1 MEIYYLFALFLK
13 PVARAKRIAYLL
25 SSSFFNFS
33 EGLPPCFGLNSCERK
48 WMCSVR
54 SKPMKKPGVR
64 SSVNWPTA
72 FRVWSQESC
81 QQQPSGLRVL
91 RVKRVGQRHLLQ
103 QKDTKVMSACCGQK
117 CLGVHAPKIL
127 RWSFCWV
134 HHLKKDSKVESH
146 FECQSTSFVVSIYAT
161 FNFPS
166 FGWVTIINQTCL
178 FKLQALKSTTNAVT
192 SMTSNVTPGS
202 WHSRTVANC
211 MSIACHLES
220 SKDSAPKLSST
231 RINTFSWRYE
241 SSSSKNQRIT

>member
-103 QKDTKVMSACCGQK
+103 QKDTKVMSASCAQK

-134 HHLKKDSKVESH
+134 HHLKKDSKGGKSLQMPKHQLCGFHLCHVQFPILWVGNNH
-146 FECQSTSFVVSIYAT
+146 QPDLFV
-161 FNFPS
+161 
-166 FGWVTIINQTCL
+166 
-178 FKLQALKSTTNAVT
+178 
-192 SMTSNVTPGS
+192 
-202 WHSRTVANC
+202 
-211 MSIACHLES
+211 
-220 SKDSAPKLSST
+220 
-231 RINTFSWRYE
+231 
-241 SSSSKNQRIT
+241 